1 MIQNAPHLVL
11 NQAFVIPNYSWWD
24 GPFYHLGIKIY
35 DFMSGNLGIGSSK
48 RISVEKMINY
58 IPTIDQKELKGGIV
72 YFDGQF
78 DDARMAISLAK
89 TAG

>member
-1 MIQNAPHLVL
+1 MPTPSFKSSFCNSELQLVG
-11 NQAFVIPNYSWWD
+11 

-48 RISVEKMINY
+48 GISVEEMINY